1 MRIVQI
7 ITCLNDGGAEG
18 ILFNI
23 CKNDNKNK
31 HIVISLMNEGKYG
44 PLLNNLGIKVY
55 CLNMKPNIFS
65 IFSIFRLVKILMLLK
80 PDIVQTWLI
89 HGDFIGGIA
98 ARLAGIK
105 NVIWNVRYSK
115 LEIVKTKI
123 SSILLIKLLSKLS
136 FLIPKLIIVVSKSA
150 KKNCEN
156 LSYSKKKLFLIPNGY
171 DLSILNPSKTKR
183 IFIRKKWKIKKQ
195 IPVIGNVARYD
206 PKKDHMNLLN
216 ALSLIRLRNIDF
228 FCILAGSNIDKK
240 NKILV
245 SEIKRLNLGKY
256 VKLLGQKKDISQ
268 VMNGLDIYV
277 QSSSN
282 GEGFPNVVA
291 EAMACGT
298 PCVVTDVGDAAFIVG
313 NTGLVVSPKNPI
325 KLAKAIEF
333 TLNELSSKNW
343 INKSNHARLR
353 IKDNFDI
360 TKMLKSY
367 NKVWVKTLGV
377 N

>member
-18 ILFNI
+18 TLFNI
-23 CKNDNKNK
+23 CKNDDKNK

-105 NVIWNVRYSK
+105 NIIWNVRYSK
-115 LEIVKTKI
+115 LEIAKTKI

-136 FLIPKLIIVVSKSA
+136 FLIPKSIIVVSKSA
-150 KKNCEN
+150 HKNCVKLN
-156 LSYSKKKLFLIPNGY
+156 YSKKKLFLIPNGY
-171 DLSILNPSKTKR
+171 DLTILNLSKTKR
-183 IFIRKKWKIKKQ
+183 AFIRKKWKIKKQ
-195 IPVIGNVARYD
+195 TPVIGNVARYD
-206 PKKDHMNLLN
+206 PKKDHMNLLS
-216 ALSLIRLRNIDF
+216 ALSIIRLRNMDF
-228 FCILAGSNIDKK
+228 ICILVGSNIDKK
-240 NKILV
+240 NKNLV
-245 SEIKRLNLGKY
+245 SEIKRLNLSKY
-256 VKLLGQKKDISQ
+256 IKLLGQKKNISQ

-313 NTGLVVSPKNPI
+313 KTGLVVSPKNPI

-333 TLNELSSKNW
+333 TLNEVSSKSW
-343 INKSNHARLR
+343 INKSNQARLR
-353 IKDNFDI
+353 IKNNFDI
-360 TKMLKSY
+360 SKMLKSY